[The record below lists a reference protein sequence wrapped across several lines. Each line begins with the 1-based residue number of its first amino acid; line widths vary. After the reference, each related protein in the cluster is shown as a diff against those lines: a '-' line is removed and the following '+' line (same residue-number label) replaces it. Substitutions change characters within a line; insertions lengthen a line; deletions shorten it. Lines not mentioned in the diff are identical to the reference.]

1 MQGVIGMVSKWG
13 TSPWLALLL
22 ALAWFAV
29 PELGG
34 QAMAG
39 GTVPP
44 VDGTVPPTLPGTGAS
59 LAGAMVTALS
69 VIGASVG
76 VLSASAW
83 FNRWRRQ

>member
-1 MQGVIGMVSKWG
+1 MVIKWG
-13 TSPWLALLL
+13 VRSWLALLL
-22 ALAWFAV
+22 ALAWVIA

-59 LAGAMVTALS
+59 LAGALVSALS

-83 FNRWRRQ
+83 FNRRRRT